1 MEGYDVISV
10 VDDKKIGTVVREEGD
25 YVVFEHGTLRKQH
38 HAIPSTTI
46 EVNESDQEVRTTLSK
61 DLIESSPKIDDDA
74 GIDREALGRHYGT
87 ADTAEAAVADRV
99 ETREGQT
106 GERAGGIPPESPA
119 MLGERYSSAD
129 DTSEEER
136 IS

>member
-10 VDDKKIGTVVREEGD
+10 ADDKKIGTVVREEGD

-46 EVNESDQEVRTTLSK
+46 EVVDSEKAIRTTLSK
-61 DLIESSPKIDDDA
+61 DLIESSPKVDDE
-74 GIDREALGRHYGT
+74 GIDYEAIGRHYGI
-87 ADTAEAAVADRV
+87 ADTAESAVADRI
-99 ETREGQT
+99 ETREGRT
-106 GERAGGIPPESPA
+106 GERAGGIPQESPA
-119 MLGERYSSAD
+119 MLGERYSSAE

-136 IS
+136 LS

>member
-25 YVVFEHGTLRKQH
+25 YVVFEHGTLRKRPPPT
-38 HAIPSTTI
+38 PSTTI

-61 DLIESSPKIDDDA
+61 DLIESSPKIDDEA

-87 ADTAEAAVADRV
+87 PDTPEARV
-99 ETREGQT
+99 HDKPHEARG
-106 GERAGGIPPESPA
+106 
-119 MLGERYSSAD
+119 
-129 DTSEEER
+129 
-136 IS
+136 

>member
-10 VDDKKIGTVVREEGD
+10 ADDKKIGTVVREEGD

-38 HAIPSTTI
+38 HAIPNTTI
-46 EVNESDQEVRTTLSK
+46 EVVDSENEVRTTLSK

-74 GIDREALGRHYGT
+74 GIDVDELGRHYGT
-87 ADTAEAAVADRV
+87 ADTSEAAVSERL
-99 ETREGQT
+99 EIREGHP
-106 GERAGGIPPESPA
+106 GDRAGGIPQESPA

-136 IS
+136 LS

>member
-10 VDDKKIGTVVREEGD
+10 ADDKKIGTVVREEGD

-46 EVNESDQEVRTTLSK
+46 EVVDSEEEIRTTLSK
-61 DLIESSPKIDDDA
+61 DLIESSPKVGDDE
-74 GIDREALGRHYGT
+74 GIDHEALGRHYGT
-87 ADTAEAAVADRV
+87 SDTAEAAVEDRI
-99 ETREGQT
+99 ETREGRD

-119 MLGERYSSAD
+119 MLGERYSSAG

-136 IS
+136 VS